1 MSSPELV
8 FTRCSW
14 LFKCEMDFWAK
25 ALKRESFSN
34 WQGDMLGPC
43 MLIFIH
49 ILHTAVGECMTS
61 SHGLKTKACCQSMEN
76 LSWELPAAKWAV
88 VYPVQ
93 ILPNSLYKKMHL
105 LTSNFLF
112 LNLYIWMFWSY
123 LAALLSLNYFSMVQV
138 EQKNNCRKT
147 WYNTKLIDN
156 VTLQKGSHCELTIA

>member
-14 LFKCEMDFWAK
+14 LFKHEMDFWAK

-49 ILHTAVGECMTS
+49 ILHTAVGECMTLF
-61 SHGLKTKACCQSMEN
+61 HGLKTKACCQSMKICPGN
-76 LSWELPAAKWAV
+76 CKQKSELWFIQSKYCP
-88 VYPVQ
+88 
-93 ILPNSLYKKMHL
+93 ILCIKMHL
-105 LTSNFLF
+105 LTSNLLF
-112 LNLYIWMFWSY
+112 LNFIYIWMLWRY

-138 EQKNNCRKT
+138 ELVPIKIIAEKH
-147 WYNTKLIDN
+147 NT
-156 VTLQKGSHCELTIA
+156 TLNL